1 MPIWDEEWT
10 WFTPLP
16 KGIKPNNRMRGHSGS
31 VCFPEGG
38 HMLVRYDPGNYGY
51 VLGAQR
57 GQLAAAAPAM
67 ARLLLSLEWAGD
79 RGIDLCP
86 ACGNGKSWLAF
97 DDQDGEPKGGHA
109 PDCRWLA
116 VMRAAGVRE

>member
-1 MPIWDEEWT
+1 MPIWDEEWWVRNSPACT
-10 WFTPLP
+10 DDIYCEEAKYIFTGLRAI
-16 KGIKPNNRMRGHSGS
+16 GQ
-31 VCFPEGG
+31 
-38 HMLVRYDPGNYGY
+38 PGFED
-51 VLGAQR
+51 AR
-57 GQLAAAAPAM
+57 ARAKLAAAAPAM
-67 ARLLLSLEWAGD
+67 ARLLLSLEWEWDMD

-86 ACGNGKSWLAF
+86 VCGNEKPWLAF